1 MWLACSAIQPC
12 VDRTST
18 DAERVTAIS
27 YTSPDHNAFAA
38 SAGIALE
45 AEYRALGIG
54 DRQFLGATGIAGQRL
69 PCRASMNARSTALM
83 RV

>member
-1 MWLACSAIQPC
+1 M
-12 VDRTST
+12 
-18 DAERVTAIS
+18 TAIS

-45 AEYRALGIG
+45 AEYRALG
-54 DRQFLGATGIAGQRL
+54 FLGATGIAGQRL
-69 PCRASMNARSTALM
+69 PCRVSTNARSTALM

>member
-1 MWLACSAIQPC
+1 MSLAGSAIQLC

-18 DAERVTAIS
+18 AAELVTAIS
-27 YTSPDHNAFAA
+27 YTSPTTA

-45 AEYRALGIG
+45 AEYRALGTV
-54 DRQFLGATGIAGQRL
+54 DRQFLGTTGIAGQRL
-69 PCRASMNARSTALM
+69 PCRASTNARSTALM